1 MTAATA
7 GATPSVKRTY
17 GWIGVICW
25 LLIVPA
31 KAARHLDPAIHPALI
46 DVAPSFFG
54 PLGLLLVVLSSEQR
68 FARVTIAQA
77 TLIAGA
83 IALGLE
89 FAQVLPLVR
98 RIYTFDWLDVAVTM
112 GGLCAGAVIAVALR
126 RWYGADG
133 PAPAG

>member
-1 MTAATA
+1 VATA
-7 GATPSVKRTY
+7 GTTRPVKRIY

-54 PLGLLLVVLSSEQR
+54 PLGLLLVILSSEHR

-77 TLIAGA
+77 TLAA
-83 IALGLE
+83 SVVALALE
-89 FAQVLPLVR
+89 FAQMLPLVR
-98 RIYTFDWLDVAVTM
+98 RIYTFDWLDVGVTLAGVSAGVVIGTAV
-112 GGLCAGAVIAVALR
+112 GR
-126 RWYGADG
+126 RHRPEA
-133 PAPAG
+133 PAPPD